1 MLEIALK
8 DEIVTRKKMESLAK
22 LIHPS
27 GDLKTVWEKMK
38 DEAPPWDGV
47 LPMAQS
53 FVDIASSWL
62 MNEGD
67 HVVTIPTY
75 VD

>member
-22 LIHPS
+22 LMHPS

-47 LPMAQS
+47 L
-53 FVDIASSWL
+53 
-62 MNEGD
+62 
-67 HVVTIPTY
+67 
-75 VD
+75 